1 MILSLTPNT
10 TPDCLWTQAG
20 VVQKKKCDKEFA
32 CRTCVFDRALTRVCR
47 ENKILKEK
55 GIELSGKRAG
65 FTFWTDRLM
74 NMPLSGRPC
83 IHYMKGDVGFKTCP
97 KSYHCIDCE
106 FEQYFYDQFKIH
118 TVMKPVE
125 YNDINGVSLPAGY
138 YLHPGHTW
146 IKIEDSG
153 MVRIGID
160 DFASR
165 LLGKFDKLSPS
176 LIGESFKQGKAAFT
190 LSRGQNEV
198 SFVSP
203 VNGVVVEVNDRTAKD
218 PGLINDAPYSDG
230 WIMILHCP
238 TLKKDLKKLMF
249 MDSSK
254 GFMGNEVDR
263 LYDFLE
269 EETGLK
275 AADGGELVPDI
286 FGNLPDVPNIS
297 WWETLVENFIP
308 QRV

>member
-1 MILSLTPNT
+1 MILSLNRKSQTE
-10 TPDCLWTQAG
+10 CLWKQAG
-20 VVQKKKCDKEFA
+20 VVKNKKCDKEFA

-47 ENKILKEK
+47 ENKILKEN
-55 GIELSGKRAG
+55 GIARSGKRAA

-74 NMPLSGRPC
+74 NMPISGRPC
-83 IHYMKGDVGFKTCP
+83 VHHMKGHIGFKSCP

-106 FEQYFYDQFKIH
+106 FEQYFYDQFKVH

-125 YNDINGVSLPAGY
+125 YNDINGVSLPVGY

-146 IKIEDSG
+146 IKIEDSN

-165 LLGKFDKLSPS
+165 LLGKFDTLSSS
-176 LIGESFKQGKAAFT
+176 LIGKSFKQGEPAFT
-190 LSRGQNEV
+190 LSREDHKV

-203 VNGVVVEVNDRTAKD
+203 VNGVVAQVNDRTAEN
-218 PGLINDAPYSDG
+218 PGIINDAPYSDG

-254 GFMGNEVDR
+254 GFMGNEVHR
-263 LYDFLE
+263 LYEFLE

-275 AADGGELVPDI
+275 AADGGELVPDL
-286 FGNLPDVPNIS
+286 FGNLPNVS
-297 WWETLVENFIP
+297 WETLLEKFIP
-308 QRV
+308 QSC